1 MDNLTLDDA
10 LEIANIG
17 VEFGRVVADATRY
30 PMDVSK
36 RDELLEQMK
45 PYKEIFQPMVQA
57 FAIDVRYWRAS
68 FLDILQHRTRKD
80 CFVSS

>member
-30 PMDVSK
+30 PMDVTK
-36 RDELLEQMK
+36 RDELLEQMR

-57 FAIDVRYWRAS
+57 SVDELNKRHPLTDGTPRFDYKIE
-68 FLDILQHRTRKD
+68 
-80 CFVSS
+80 